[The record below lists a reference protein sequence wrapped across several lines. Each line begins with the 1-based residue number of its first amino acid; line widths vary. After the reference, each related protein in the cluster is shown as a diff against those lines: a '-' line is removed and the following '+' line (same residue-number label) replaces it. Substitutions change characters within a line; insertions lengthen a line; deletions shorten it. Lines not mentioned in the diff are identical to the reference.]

1 MSVSTVTLT
10 VISVTVS
17 VISIWSVTVSVISIW
32 SLPHPSQRP
41 KGEMGT
47 GLAVTGCPKGLN
59 PC

>member
-1 MSVSTVTLT
+1 MSVSTVTIT
-10 VISVTVS
+10 VISIWSVTVT

-47 GLAVTGCPKGLN
+47 GLAVT
-59 PC
+59 